1 MDTARITSSPEARA
15 RLIFSRDIWLWGV
28 PNCPLCSEKHTHGAE
43 FHWRGTHPRKSLGHR
58 VGHCDSS
65 VSVERQGVGYV
76 LVDGWPEETDKLI
89 VKHAA
94 DVERAKVRHAIRE
107 RAKAQGVAA

>member
-1 MDTARITSSPEARA
+1 
-15 RLIFSRDIWLWGV
+15 
-28 PNCPLCSEKHTHGAE
+28 
-43 FHWRGTHPRKSLGHR
+43 
-58 VGHCDSS
+58 

-94 DVERAKVRHAIRE
+94 DVEHAKVRHAIRE
-107 RAKAQGVAA
+107 KAKAQGVAA